1 MSEKEFYK
9 QNTLPGIPA
18 IEAEEPPLPQKIG
31 PYKIES
37 LLAKGGMSIL
47 YLGHHAK
54 ISKQPIVIK
63 VLSPEYVT
71 HPEAIERFLKEAHII
86 TMADHPNIVKLYGE
100 GKWEGGL
107 YIAMELIHGISLRQF
122 IVQQSLS
129 LKRTIDIVLQVAYA
143 LLHLHTYGVIH
154 RDLKPENI
162 LIAED
167 GTVKVIDFGIAQLH
181 EEIPTK
187 PASMPPQLIG
197 TPNYMSPEQKENP
210 HNISFASDIYS
221 LGIITYE
228 LILGKLSFG
237 IIDLT
242 LLPKGLRKI
251 VGKTLAISVK
261 ERYQD
266 IVDFISDLS
275 NYLKSGDI
283 EKDRPGS
290 DQVKEILETL
300 QKTGQSLSP
309 LLPPDWPI
317 LEIGISRFKGPG
329 QLSLYYDFFKFPDNT
344 YLALI
349 AEGAI
354 SGVDAPILLGYL
366 RGIIRTLIHAAKLP
380 FDSASFLGTIN
391 EQLINDH
398 WDKPFAL
405 SLLHL
410 NPFQD
415 QLYYAS
421 CALGSLFHLSP
432 GAKEPRQLESNNPL
446 LGLSASSEFS
456 EIFDN
461 WRVGDLLILHSLDP
475 ALHPDLSLAIK
486 EHSLLSCNR
495 IADSI
500 LRKVSS
506 LPSFALQKHPKA
518 LIAFRRLT

>member
-1 MSEKEFYK
+1 MSSKEFYK
-9 QNTLPGIPA
+9 QRTLPGIA
-18 IEAEEPPLPQKIG
+18 AQEAEEPPLPQKIG

-37 LLAKGGMSIL
+37 LLARGGMSLL
-47 YLGHHAK
+47 YLGVHPKA
-54 ISKQPIVIK
+54 KQPIVVKI
-63 VLSPEYVT
+63 LSPEYVN
-71 HPEAIERFLKEAHII
+71 HPEAIERFLKETHVI

-181 EEIPTK
+181 EDIPTK
-187 PASMPPQLIG
+187 LASSTPQIIG
-197 TPNYMSPEQKENP
+197 TPNYMSPEQKENS

-237 IIDLT
+237 LIDLT

-251 VGKTLAISVK
+251 VGKALAITIQ

-275 NYLKSGDI
+275 QYLKSGDI

-300 QKTGQSLSP
+300 QQASQSLSP
-309 LLPPDWPI
+309 LLYPDWFP
-317 LEIGISRFKGPG
+317 LEIGIAKFKAPG
-329 QLSLYYDFFKFPDNT
+329 QLNVYYDFFKFPDNT
-344 YLALI
+344 YLIFL
-349 AEGAI
+349 AEGRANTI
-354 SGVDAPILLGYL
+354 EAPIFLSFL
-366 RGIIRTLIHAAKLP
+366 RGLVRTLLQQPKTP
-380 FDSASFLGTIN
+380 FDPILFLEN
-391 EQLINDH
+391 LNQLLFEDS
-398 WDKPFAL
+398 WKQEFSL

-410 NPFQD
+410 DTMQD
-415 QLYYAS
+415 QLHYAS
-421 CALGSLFHLSP
+421 CSLGGLFHFPVSS
-432 GAKEPRQLESNNPL
+432 KEPRKLESNNPL
-446 LGLSASSEFS
+446 IGTIQAPEFS
-456 EIFDN
+456 TIYDN
-461 WRVGDLLILHSLDP
+461 WRIGDTLILHSLDSNLD
-475 ALHPDLSLAIK
+475 ADLSLAIK
-486 EHSLLSCNR
+486 EHLLLSSSR
-495 IADSI
+495 QADAI
-500 LRKVSS
+500 LRKLSTLS
-506 LPSFALQKHPKA
+506 AFAIQKNPKLLFA
-518 LIAFRRLT
+518 IRRLT